1 MAKKIL
7 IIDDEAKIVEICQDY
22 LNAAGFQVV
31 TSLDGMAGLEK
42 ARNEKPDL
50 ILLDL
55 SLPGIDGLDICR
67 ELRRETKIP
76 IIMLTARVEETDKLI
91 GLEIGADDY
100 ITKPF
105 SPREMVARVRAVLR
119 RVQGD
124 ATAEIIRAGNLTL
137 DRTRFN
143 VLINDHEISL
153 TPTEF
158 EILATL
164 ASQPGRIF
172 SRSQLL
178 LAVRGVTFESYE
190 RAIDSHIRN
199 LRKKL
204 DFNGIGTEWIVTI
217 HGVGYKF
224 NERANA

>member
-1 MAKKIL
+1 MSKKIL
-7 IIDDEAKIVEICQDY
+7 IVDDEPKIVEICQDY
-22 LNAAGFQVV
+22 LKAAGFDVV
-31 TSLDGMAGLEK
+31 SALDGQTGLDK
-42 ARNEKPDL
+42 CRFEKPDL
-50 ILLDL
+50 IILDL
-55 SLPGIDGLDICR
+55 MLPGMDGLDVCR
-67 ELRRETKIP
+67 EVRKDSKTP
-76 IIMLTARVEETDKLI
+76 IIMLTARVEESDKLI
-91 GLEIGADDY
+91 GLELGADDY

-105 SPREMVARVRAVLR
+105 SPREMVARVRTVLR

-124 ATAEIIRAGNLTL
+124 TTAEVIRAGGITL
-137 DRTRFN
+137 DRNRFI
-143 VLINDHEISL
+143 VTMEEQEIIL

-178 LAVRGVTFESYE
+178 ISVRGVAFESYE
-190 RAIDSHIRN
+190 RAIDSHMRN

-204 DFNGIGTEWIVTI
+204 DSAGAGRSLITTV

-224 NERANA
+224 SGL

>member
-1 MAKKIL
+1 MSKKIL

-22 LNAAGFQVV
+22 LKAAGFYVV
-31 TSLDGMAGLEK
+31 SALDGSTGIEK
-42 ARNEKPDL
+42 FHREKPDL
-50 ILLDL
+50 IILDL
-55 SLPGIDGLDICR
+55 SLPGVDGFDICR
-67 ELRRETKIP
+67 DIRRESQVP
-76 IIMLTARVEETDKLI
+76 IIMLTARVEETDKLV
-91 GLEIGADDY
+91 GLELGADDY

-105 SPREMVARVRAVLR
+105 SPRELVARVRTVLR
-119 RVQGD
+119 RAQGD
-124 ATAEIIRAGNLTL
+124 SNAEVIRAGALVL
-137 DRTRFN
+137 DRNRF
-143 VLINDHEISL
+143 VVAIEDREFYL
-153 TPTEF
+153 TPTEY

-178 LAVRGVTFESYE
+178 MAVRGVAFESYE

-204 DFNGIGTEWIVTI
+204 DPEGAGPEWIVTV

-224 NERANA
+224 TGNQP

>member
-1 MAKKIL
+1 MTKKIL

-22 LNAAGFQVV
+22 LKAAGFYVV
-31 TSLDGMAGLEK
+31 SALDGSTGIE
-42 ARNEKPDL
+42 RFHREKPDL
-50 ILLDL
+50 IILDL
-55 SLPGIDGLDICR
+55 SLPGVDGFDICR
-67 ELRRETKIP
+67 DIRRESQVP
-76 IIMLTARVEETDKLI
+76 IIMLTARVEETDKLV
-91 GLEIGADDY
+91 GLELGADDY

-105 SPREMVARVRAVLR
+105 SPRELVARVRTVLR
-119 RVQGD
+119 RAQGD
-124 ATAEIIRAGNLTL
+124 SNAEVIRAGALVL
-137 DRTRFN
+137 DRNRF
-143 VLINDHEISL
+143 VVTIEDREFYL
-153 TPTEF
+153 TPTEY

-178 LAVRGVTFESYE
+178 MAVRGVAFESYE

-204 DFNGIGTEWIVTI
+204 DPEGAGPEWIVTV

-224 NERANA
+224 TGNQP

>member
-22 LNAAGFQVV
+22 LKAAGFVV
-31 TSLDGMAGLEK
+31 ISALDGNTGIDK
-42 ARNEKPDL
+42 YRREKPDL
-50 ILLDL
+50 IILDL
-55 SLPGIDGLDICR
+55 MLPGIDGLDVCR
-67 ELRRETKIP
+67 EIRRESTTP

-91 GLEIGADDY
+91 GLELGADDY

-105 SPREMVARVRAVLR
+105 SPREMVARVRTVLR
-119 RVQGD
+119 RSQGD
-124 ATAEIIRAGNLTL
+124 STADVIRAGELIL
-137 DRTRFN
+137 DRNRFSA
-143 VLINDHEISL
+143 EIRGREIAL

-178 LAVRGVTFESYE
+178 MAVRGVAFESYE
-190 RAIDSHIRN
+190 RAIDSHMRN

-204 DFNGIGTEWIVTI
+204 DPEGADPEWIITV

-224 NERANA
+224 NER